1 MRLHPVRRARP
12 PVVRRSR
19 LRQFINNELGT
30 FTLEASLVFPVIL
43 ICTVT
48 LLFVGMFAYQ
58 HVFVGQLARSAAE
71 KLAFTWTNS
80 HKDISTGSY
89 NPQETDGLYWRLTQD
104 NVSDLFGLLLGRSG
118 ASIALPTNEANGLV
132 EKKLARAAVL
142 LPTGVTGTASYAN
155 YLLDHR
161 VEVTVNKSFIMPSI
175 LSRWMHTTQTESKAV
190 VHVID
195 SIELIRTT
203 DLTRTYL
210 PTLVGRISTEK
221 AKAALVDPVKSDLSG
236 PSVSI
241 QSERQASSYL
251 RSLVGGTEVVRTTA
265 SGKSRKIDALDARGI
280 GHQAFYSL
288 TEAQLRTEQLPKDV
302 ELLEHDPTV
311 KGIVWHFF
319 KKDASGKG
327 MPTVA
332 FRKELERKGIVVVI
346 HN

>member
-1 MRLHPVRRARP
+1 M
-12 PVVRRSR
+12 
-19 LRQFINNELGT
+19 
-30 FTLEASLVFPVIL
+30 
-43 ICTVT
+43 T

-58 HVFVGQLARSAAE
+58 HVYIGQLARSAAE

-80 HKDISTGSY
+80 HKEINTGSY
-89 NPQETDGLYWRLTQD
+89 YPQETDGLYWRLTQD
-104 NVSDLFGLLLGRSG
+104 NVSDLFGLLQGNSG
-118 ASIALPTNEANGLV
+118 ASVVLPTNQANGLV
-132 EKKLARAAVL
+132 EKKLAKAGVL
-142 LPTGVTGTASYAN
+142 LPDGVTGTATYSN
-155 YLLDHR
+155 YLVDHR
-161 VEVTVNKSFIMPSI
+161 VEVTVNKSYIMPSI
-175 LSRWMHTTQTESKAV
+175 LTRWMHATKTKSKAV

-203 DLTRTYL
+203 DLTRSYL
-210 PTLVGRISTEK
+210 PTLVGRISSQK

-236 PSVSI
+236 PSVTI

-327 MPTVA
+327 MPTA
-332 FRKELERKGIVVVI
+332 SFRKELERKGIVVVI

>member
-1 MRLHPVRRARP
+1 MRLPPVRRARP
-12 PVVRRSR
+12 RVVRRSR
-19 LRQFINNELGT
+19 LRQFINNDLGT

-58 HVFVGQLARSAAE
+58 NVYIGQLARSAAE

-80 HKDISTGSY
+80 YKEISTGSY
-89 NPQETDGLYWRLTQD
+89 HPQETDGLYWRLTQD
-104 NVSDLFGLLLGRSG
+104 NVSDLFGLLQGNSG
-118 ASIALPTNEANGLV
+118 ASVILPTNQAKSLV
-132 EKKLARAAVL
+132 EKKLAKAGGL
-142 LPTGVTGTASYAN
+142 LPDGVTGTASYTN
-155 YLLDHR
+155 YLVDHR
-161 VEVTVNKSFIMPSI
+161 VEVTVNKSFITPSI
-175 LSRWMHTTQTESKAV
+175 LNRWMHATKTESKAV

-210 PTLVGRISTEK
+210 PTLVGRISSEK

-236 PSVSI
+236 PSVTI

-280 GHQAFYSL
+280 GHQAFYSM

-302 ELLEHDPTV
+302 ELLQHDPTV
-311 KGIVWHFF
+311 RGIVWHFF

-327 MPTVA
+327 MPTDS